1 MIKLLRK
8 SIEFDIQKCV
18 ESCNCSDEFYNEK
31 IYGVH
36 LNCCHKILE
45 QIYTS
50 QQMVD
55 FKNLNDVNV
64 EQFLIHFLN
73 MPLNYSIEYTD
84 GEIQKT
90 VNEIIQFY
98 SKLGQI
104 LDTSSVFDLVKK
116 VIFSLSYK
124 LPDFLE
130 FKEEYYQNEFH
141 IEEAKPIDIS
151 NANIVKNNLSKIK
164 VKKDELT
171 FWTRN
176 CTNDI
181 EILCK
186 TKYYETVNELL
197 FIYKQIGAR
206 AYSICNDNYEKYLG
220 EIYLH
225 SHQITQNSEEQM
237 PNILAKIAEF
247 KIQCWYDADMTMR
260 EHKFI

>member
-8 SIEFDIQKCV
+8 YIEFDISKCV
-18 ESCNCSDEFYNEK
+18 ENCNCSDKFYNEK
-31 IYGVH
+31 IYGVN
-36 LNCCHKILE
+36 LKCCHKILE

-50 QQMVD
+50 QQMID
-55 FKNLNDVNV
+55 FKKMNDVNV

-73 MPLNYSIEYTD
+73 YSIEYTD
-84 GEIQKT
+84 ADIQKI
-90 VNEIIQFY
+90 VDEIIKFY
-98 SKLGQI
+98 SQLGQI
-104 LDTSSVFDLVKK
+104 LDTSSAFDLIKK
-116 VIFSLSYK
+116 AIFSLSYK

-130 FKEEYYQNEFH
+130 FKEEYDRNEFH
-141 IEEAKPIDIS
+141 IEEAKPIEIS
-151 NANIVKNNLSKIK
+151 NANIVKVNLSKIK
-164 VKKDELT
+164 VKKDDLT

-197 FIYKQIGAR
+197 FIYKQIGPR

-225 SHQITQNSEEQM
+225 SQKITQNSEEQM

-247 KIQCWYDADMTMR
+247 KIQCWYEADITMK